1 MASRSYRRVSCFHVY
16 RFCVAPDVEAE
27 IPMRWPPDAKS
38 WVIWKDPDA
47 GKDWGQEE
55 KGKTGWD
62 SWMASPTPWTWVWV
76 DSGSWWWTG
85 RPGVLRFMGS
95 QKVGHDWATELNSPS
110 QPPSPFWGQG
120 LGFSHHSSAEIMF
133 FLSSSSRS
141 LILWDNRRARL
152 TLLDSPQT
160 TNTLDTESPSRNASR
175 CSWPSSRAP
184 SSEDVLTFHVSSAA
198 CQPPRDFLQPGSS
211 VCEPGSLL
219 RHLLLE
225 SGLIFAFDYA
235 CCEAV
240 MVASLSNGRY
250 LNLFVPW
257 ITARL
262 LKWFQRAVIL
272 YVVGRKE
279 WFKKKKKKTR
289 ETRGKSTPGIQQD
302 RLEEKLGWPLQQ
314 SCCAVSPCRVLG

>member
-1 MASRSYRRVSCFHVY
+1 
-16 RFCVAPDVEAE
+16 
-27 IPMRWPPDAKS
+27 
-38 WVIWKDPDA
+38 
-47 GKDWGQEE
+47 
-55 KGKTGWD
+55 
-62 SWMASPTPWTWVWV
+62 
-76 DSGSWWWTG
+76 
-85 RPGVLRFMGS
+85 
-95 QKVGHDWATELNSPS
+95 
-110 QPPSPFWGQG
+110 
-120 LGFSHHSSAEIMF
+120 MF

-279 WFKKKKKKTR
+279 WFKKKKNKRGRREGRVPQGYNKTAWKRNLGDRCSSRAVLWVLAGCWGSGR
-289 ETRGKSTPGIQQD
+289 E
-302 RLEEKLGWPLQQ
+302 LEKDL
-314 SCCAVSPCRVLG
+314 CTVSVQ